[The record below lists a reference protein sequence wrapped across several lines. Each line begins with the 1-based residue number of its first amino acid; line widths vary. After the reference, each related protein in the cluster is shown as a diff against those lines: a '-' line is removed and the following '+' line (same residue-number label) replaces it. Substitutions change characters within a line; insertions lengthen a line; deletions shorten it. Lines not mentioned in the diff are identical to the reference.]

1 MEKEYTLIQKYWSS
15 GKEFKITNNGV
26 QVKIKEFNED
36 LEYNVKFDEL
46 GFDIQKRKV
55 KNGQYAFYF
64 FVILTPLYG
73 WLLIESFLDNSTLQM
88 KLIWIFGLILFLML
102 AIFSFIDRK
111 RSIIYL
117 TGGLKALE
125 LFGAKPDEDT
135 VQKFIDILHQSMR
148 EYYRSKYTKL
158 DLGTPLEVYIQNLK
172 WLNEMQVISKS
183 EFEQLFE
190 LAKTQNLLG
199 SQDFD

>member
-26 QVKIKEFNED
+26 QVKIKEFTED
-36 LEYNVKFDEL
+36 LEYTIKFDEL
-46 GFDIQKRKV
+46 GFDIQKRKI

-64 FVILTPLYG
+64 FVILTPLYA
-73 WLLIESFLDNSTLQM
+73 WFLIESFLDNSTLQM
-88 KLIWIFGLILFLML
+88 KLFWIFGLVFFLML

-111 RSIIYL
+111 RSVIYL
-117 TGGLKALE
+117 TGGFKSLE

-135 VQKFIDILHQSMR
+135 VQKFIGTLHQSMR
-148 EYYRSKYTKL
+148 EYYRLKYAKF
-158 DLGTPLEVYIQNLK
+158 DLGTPLDVYAQNLK